1 MVRHNKLNKKTII
14 RASVATLFGLAT
26 VGLITGLSVDWS
38 FPSWIYISG
47 SSTMQQFLQSISD
60 IYSPSEV
67 IIDAGGSSVGVDNL
81 INGKK
86 NIASSSKSPS
96 KSTAGIPSYDNNLEV
111 VGKYQQQWQKENIK
125 TVSIAFDA
133 IGIVYKDTGIL
144 KGKDVVITP
153 NTILW
158 LYLAFSGYQPVNGL
172 NLTLNSIPN
181 SWELDTSNPE
191 NNLVPFARTGGSVQ
205 SGTGESFLL
214 DSKLLKEKGNY
225 DAANVLKQYNALS
238 KTPTITNDPLNDES
252 IYSILHSGQYG
263 SYVKTTSESNLQTW
277 QSVKSYSGK
286 GIPITYLSSGF
297 IKSNYQDIINSGYKI
312 AMYWTEE
319 NGTNPVSLLN
329 ISDNKVTSDNICIGY
344 NWYRPMNLILS
355 GNSAEY
361 IKSFVQW
368 IIGSMLFENSYI
380 MEIYKEQGF
389 IPLDATTIKTM
400 FHPNDQKGRNM
411 IDSIYRY
418 AQSNPDS
425 NYDEYLKSGSSNIY
439 WDDFWTKGS
448 DYSLIQSDQYNIRK
462 SSDIWYGAY
471 KPNN

>member
-1 MVRHNKLNKKTII
+1 MARHRKLNKKTVIK
-14 RASVATLFGLAT
+14 ASVATLFSLAT
-26 VGLITGLSVDWS
+26 VGLIAGLSVDWS

-67 IIDAGGSSVGVDNL
+67 IVDAGGSSVGVDNL

-96 KSTAGIPSYDNNLEV
+96 KSTAGIPAYDNNPEV
-111 VGKYQQQWQKENIK
+111 VGKYQQQWQRENIK
-125 TVSIAFDA
+125 TISIAFDA

-153 NTILW
+153 STILW

-172 NLTLNSIPN
+172 NLIPT

-214 DSKLLKEKGNY
+214 DSKLLKNEKGNY
-225 DAANVLKQYNALS
+225 DSANVLKEYDALS
-238 KTPTITNDPLNDES
+238 KTPTITNDPIENES

-263 SYVKTTSESNLQTW
+263 PYVKTTNEPNLQTW
-277 QSVKSYSGK
+277 QSVKSYSGS

-297 IKSNYQDIINSGYKI
+297 IKSNYQDIINSGYKV
-312 AMYWTEE
+312 AKYS
-319 NGTNPVSLLN
+319 TNDDGSNSVSLLN
-329 ISDNKVTSDNICIGY
+329 VQDNKIISDNIGIGY

-355 GNSAEY
+355 ADSAEY
-361 IKSFVQW
+361 IKSFIQW
-368 IIGSMLFENSYI
+368 IVGNMLFENSYI
-380 MEIYKEQGF
+380 IEIYKQQGF
-389 IPLDATTIKTM
+389 IPLDVKTIKTM
-400 FHPNDQKGRNM
+400 FHPDDEKGIAM
-411 IDSIYRY
+411 IDNIYQY
-418 AQSNPDS
+418 AISNPNS
-425 NYDEYLKSGSSNIY
+425 NYDQYLKSNSSNIY

-448 DYSLIQSDQYNIRK
+448 DYSLIQSNQYSIRE

-471 KPNN
+471 KTK

>member
-1 MVRHNKLNKKTII
+1 MARHDKLNKKTVIK
-14 RASVATLFGLAT
+14 ASVATLFGLAT

-38 FPSWIYISG
+38 YPSWIYISG

-67 IIDAGGSSVGVDNL
+67 IVDAGGSSVGVDNL

-96 KSTAGIPSYDNNLEV
+96 KSTAGIPAYDNNLEV

-133 IGIVYKDTGIL
+133 IGIVYKDTGVL

-172 NLTLNSIPN
+172 NLIPN

-214 DSKLLKEKGNY
+214 DSKLLKNEKGNY
-225 DAANVLKQYNALS
+225 DAANVLKQFDALS
-238 KTPTITNDPLNDES
+238 KTPTMTNDPIENES

-277 QSVKSYSGK
+277 QSVKSYSGS

-312 AMYWTEE
+312 ATYSTDE
-319 NGTNPVSLLN
+319 NGTDPISLLN
-329 ISDNKVTSDNICIGY
+329 VSDNKVISDNIGIGY

-355 GNSAEY
+355 GDSAEY
-361 IKSFVQW
+361 IKSFIQW
-368 IIGSMLFENSYI
+368 IVGNMLFENSYI

-400 FHPNDQKGRNM
+400 FHPEDQKGRDM
-411 IDSIYRY
+411 IDSIYQY
-418 AQSNPDS
+418 AISNPNS
-425 NYDEYLKSGSSNIY
+425 NYDEYLKSNSSNIY

-448 DYSLIQSDQYNIRK
+448 DYSLIQSNQYSIRE

-471 KPNN
+471 KTK